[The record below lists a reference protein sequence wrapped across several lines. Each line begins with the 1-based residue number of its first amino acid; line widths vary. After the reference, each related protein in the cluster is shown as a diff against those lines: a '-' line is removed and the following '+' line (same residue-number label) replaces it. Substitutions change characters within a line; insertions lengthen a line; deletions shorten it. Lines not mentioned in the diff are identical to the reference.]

1 MFLRFYACIT
11 LGLSQLSY
19 ISATIHNGFFFTWLA
34 NNSDPSFYPINKTS
48 DKVKVILKFRSR
60 WSSLTNP
67 CLNVPPPGLCS
78 SSSAL
83 PLYFYFGSTEAS
95 PGNFYTKLF
104 AQFQCPSY
112 PHTKASLNGYNEIR
126 LIIQR
131 NFFYKIRYT
140 GCCWNPALIKY
151 PNSLVN
157 VESLISFPLNRLGGL
172 NSPVQLRYFPRFT
185 ILQNEIKT
193 FHLPTYDPDDDVIN
207 CRWAYSY
214 SEGGGVYNARIG
226 ALDHGNCSLTVNGAS
241 YQSGRYAVVVML
253 EDYKTNSLH
262 TKYHSVS
269 LQFSIDI
276 LSPTHEQESEVNC
289 TLINKIYAPLG
300 PMVARVLPPPAAP
313 AMRPY
318 SSIDG
323 CKNYH
328 NLSSHDRSVD
338 HSDWSSYRCDMFLYG
353 WYRFT
358 GQSGTTLVSSCPA
371 GWSKSSSSCGTFY
384 KGWLKDQVAP
394 SIEEGVVNRT
404 VCFSTHGS
412 CTCTLRREIKIR
424 NCGGFLVYYFDAVPT
439 CNARY
444 CGKPDLGAKVYCSSN
459 YMQIELDE
467 SRYNISKYLSV
478 TLRSTSCKV
487 SASSTKIIIGTKLNA
502 CDTIKKTVGSH
513 FIYENQLVLR
523 PKTFGIISRDP
534 DVYITFSC
542 VFATDTFISS
552 SGHDLVKEVNATEPG
567 FGQFQLNIDL
577 HINSKFNLKHKK
589 FPISVQLTDRLYFEV
604 RSSASSDYMVLVS
617 SCYSTP
623 VKDASN
629 EKKYFFIKERCPV
642 NNKVQFHSG
651 TRGQQRFSL
660 PASALLESSPKAYV
674 HCLIFLCFMTS
685 TDSRCQSGCQGNNLK
700 RTTRSVS
707 EKTPIYRPSTVSNY
721 YMVEV
726 GAIEKE
732 RDQSKG
738 HDATPKAEALMFL
751 MLTIAWILLYAM

>member
-444 CGKPDLGAKVYCSSN
+444 CGKPA
-459 YMQIELDE
+459 
-467 SRYNISKYLSV
+467 
-478 TLRSTSCKV
+478 
-487 SASSTKIIIGTKLNA
+487 
-502 CDTIKKTVGSH
+502 
-513 FIYENQLVLR
+513 
-523 PKTFGIISRDP
+523 
-534 DVYITFSC
+534 
-542 VFATDTFISS
+542 
-552 SGHDLVKEVNATEPG
+552 G